1 LWKAGGPRSPEVAQG
16 LFEVGS
22 DAGFVREEVPLR
34 GELPEGFYVSVFEKA
49 DGKGDDGRDGWIDL
63 SRLDGASA
71 RGGRVHDPHGKGDD
85 PGGHRRPADMRLTEA
100 PVRA

>member
-34 GELPEGFYVSVFEKA
+34 GELPEGFYVSVFEKPT
-49 DGKGDDGRDGWIDL
+49 
-63 SRLDGASA
+63 A
-71 RGGRVHDPHGKGDD
+71 RGTTGVTAGSTSPGWTAPGSGR
-85 PGGHRRPADMRLTEA
+85 ASS
-100 PVRA
+100 